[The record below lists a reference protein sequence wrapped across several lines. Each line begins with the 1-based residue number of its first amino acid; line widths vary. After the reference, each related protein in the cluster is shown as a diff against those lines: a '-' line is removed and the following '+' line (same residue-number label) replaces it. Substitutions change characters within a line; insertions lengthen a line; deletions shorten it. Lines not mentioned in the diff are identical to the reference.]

1 MNSKILSLTLT
12 LTAFALPVCAVAQS
26 NRSVSYN
33 DEYENEGNVTYGD
46 TRPRRVSDVY
56 VPQPAPDPAPA
67 PRPEPRPT
75 TTPVTPPAAN
85 DRALADVRRLDQN
98 NRDQYGQLGQTTAAE
113 HLRRATIYHSN
124 RAFAE
129 ARAHWQALLDR
140 YPYDTNRP
148 VALFGIGRAYFQEQN
163 YNDAL
168 PQFEQVAE
176 QYPDAFEGREGR
188 YYIAATLL
196 RLGRFSQSAARYA
209 DYIRL
214 YPQGERLEA
223 AHLNA
228 IDTWRE
234 AGNNRNAMTWIQRT
248 RAQFPG
254 TITETNAAFA
264 QLRLDLA
271 TGDWYNAIQTAD
283 ELRSL
288 RFGKDVLT
296 DPTEI
301 AFLRA
306 YALERA
312 GRTNEAITGYLAIPD
327 RVGTYHGSA
336 ATERLQQLAPSRA
349 DVRARVAAITKATKT
364 SAAAYPLKFRAEVLR
379 AAQRQSVD
387 PRLILAIMKQESGF
401 NPSAKSPSAA
411 RGLLQLVIDTARKYG
426 AQAGY
431 PNFRED
437 DLYRPEVNTALGAAY
452 LAELQNMFPDNAAAV
467 IGSYNG
473 GEENVARWVRRANSP
488 EPALFAAEVGFSE
501 TKLYVFKVMSNYRAY
516 QTLYTNDLR
525 AR

>member
-33 DEYENEGNVTYGD
+33 NEYENEGNVTYGD

-56 VPQPAPDPAPA
+56 VPEPTPDPAPA

-98 NRDQYGQLGQTTAAE
+98 NRDQYGQLGQTTTAE

-140 YPYDTNRP
+140 YPDDTNRP
-148 VALFGIGRAYFQEQN
+148 VALFGVGRAYFQEQN

-168 PQFEQVAE
+168 AQFEQVAE

-209 DYIRL
+209 DYIRI

-228 IDTWRE
+228 IDTWRS
-234 AGNNRNAMTWIQRT
+234 
-248 RAQFPG
+248 FP
-254 TITETNAAFA
+254 A
-264 QLRLDLA
+264 RLP
-271 TGDWYNAIQTAD
+271 
-283 ELRSL
+283 
-288 RFGKDVLT
+288 K
-296 DPTEI
+296 PT
-301 AFLRA
+301 
-306 YALERA
+306 
-312 GRTNEAITGYLAIPD
+312 
-327 RVGTYHGSA
+327 
-336 ATERLQQLAPSRA
+336 
-349 DVRARVAAITKATKT
+349 
-364 SAAAYPLKFRAEVLR
+364 PLL
-379 AAQRQSVD
+379 
-387 PRLILAIMKQESGF
+387 PNYGLI
-401 NPSAKSPSAA
+401 
-411 RGLLQLVIDTARKYG
+411 
-426 AQAGY
+426 
-431 PNFRED
+431 
-437 DLYRPEVNTALGAAY
+437 
-452 LAELQNMFPDNAAAV
+452 
-467 IGSYNG
+467 
-473 GEENVARWVRRANSP
+473 
-488 EPALFAAEVGFSE
+488 
-501 TKLYVFKVMSNYRAY
+501 
-516 QTLYTNDLR
+516 
-525 AR
+525 